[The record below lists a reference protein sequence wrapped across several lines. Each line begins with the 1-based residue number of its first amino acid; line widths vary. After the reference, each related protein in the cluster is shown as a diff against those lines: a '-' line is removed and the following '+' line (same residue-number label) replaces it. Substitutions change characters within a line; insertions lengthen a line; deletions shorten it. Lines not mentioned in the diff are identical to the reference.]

1 MKVLEWRLL
10 FRYWAFALFSFLS
23 NSIFCQESNQALAN
37 QYKAQHWIDKKEALP
52 GDSVTVF
59 VQILINKG
67 FHVYSAIPPAK
78 PANKPTEFI
87 LDPETK
93 GVTLMGSLQEK
104 GNAHKYF
111 DDIYETDIIEYKDSV
126 TFFQKFKVTEP
137 KAKIVGALGFQICN
151 EAGQCIYQ
159 KIELEYALGG
169 EGSTPSPSV
178 SAASISPPASE
189 SLSSQRSLEQLFLI
203 AFLAGLLALLTP
215 CVFPMIPMTVSFFT
229 KRAASRSA
237 GIRGALTYSF
247 FIIFIFVVLG
257 MLITTIFGAAA
268 LYNLSV
274 DPYVNLAFFA
284 IVFAFG
290 LSFLGAFEITLP
302 ASLLTAVDSKSDRG
316 GLVGLFFM
324 ALTQVLASF
333 SCTGPIAGY
342 LLVDAASGGLLGPT
356 IGMLGFSLG
365 FAISFG
371 LFALFPGLLKTVPR
385 AGGWLNSV
393 KVTLGFLE
401 IALSLKFLS
410 QTDLILHWGILDREI
425 FIGVWI
431 VIFTLLGFYFLGKI
445 QLPHDSPLEKISVTR
460 LMLAMASFSFVLYI
474 LPGMWGAPLEKLSG
488 LLPPTNKEIGVRI
501 APYYAGSMG
510 NSITT
515 EAADCP
521 PQRKFAEKLAEHA
534 PEGYCL
540 YYDLDEAISAAK
552 AQNKPLFI
560 DFTGYTCANCREM
573 ERKVWPQPEIRELL
587 KNNFVMVSLYVD
599 ETTPLEQTI
608 KLPNGKKLR
617 TVGDKWQNLQ
627 IEKYKQLAQPYY
639 VIAHP
644 SDTSL
649 QPLVPGRGY
658 TPDVNEYKA
667 FLEAGLQNYKRQVQ

>member
-10 FRYWAFALFSFLS
+10 FVCWLILLLGFLTAPLL
-23 NSIFCQESNQALAN
+23 CQENSDALAK
-37 QYKAQHWIDKKEALP
+37 QYNAKHWIDKKEASA

-67 FHVYSAIPPAK
+67 FHVYSAIPPAM

-93 GVTLMGSLQEK
+93 GVTLSGGLQEK

-111 DDIYETDIIEYKDSV
+111 DDLFETDVIEYKDSV
-126 TFFQKFKVTEP
+126 TFFQKFKVTESN
-137 KAKIVGALGFQICN
+137 AKIVGALGFQICN

-159 KIELEYALGG
+159 KIELEYALSG
-169 EGSTPSPSV
+169 E
-178 SAASISPPASE
+178 SAAPSKASASPTSDAAPESPA
-189 SLSSQRSLEQLFLI
+189 QRSLEKLFLM
-203 AFLAGLLALLTP
+203 AFFAGLLALLTP

-229 KRAASRSA
+229 KRTASRSA

-247 FIIFIFVVLG
+247 FIVFIFVVLG
-257 MLITTIFGAAA
+257 LLITTIFGATA

-274 DPYVNLAFFA
+274 DPYVNLVFFA
-284 IVFAFG
+284 IIFAFG

-302 ASLLTAVDSKSDRG
+302 ASLLTAVDSKSNRG
-316 GLVGLFFM
+316 GLIGLFFM

-365 FAISFG
+365 FAIPFG
-371 LFALFPGLLKTVPR
+371 LFALFPGLLKTMPR

-425 FIGVWI
+425 FIGIWI

-445 QLPHDSPLEKISVTR
+445 RMPHDSPVEKISVTR

-474 LPGMWGAPLEKLSG
+474 VPGIWGAPLEKLSG
-488 LLPPTNKEIGVRI
+488 LLPPTNDEVGVRI

-510 NSITT
+510 SGIGSA
-515 EAADCP
+515 AADCP
-521 PQRKFAEKLAEHA
+521 PERKFAEKLAEHA

-540 YYDLDEAISAAK
+540 YYDLDEAISVAK

-560 DFTGYTCANCREM
+560 DFTGHTCANCREM
-573 ERKVWPQPEIRELL
+573 ERKVWSKPEIRELF

-599 ETTPLEQTI
+599 ETTALEETI
-608 KLPNGKKLR
+608 KLASGKKLR
-617 TVGDKWQNLQ
+617 TIGDKWQNLQ

-639 VIAHP
+639 VITHP

-649 QPLVPGRGY
+649 QPLVPGKGY

-667 FLEAGLQNYKRQVQ
+667 FLEAGLQSYKQKVQ